1 MCSVIV
7 RYVATQG
14 RNLKPLPTG
23 AVDFAF
29 ITVILAFL
37 VWAAAAP
44 DKSEALTPDRTSV
57 VD

>member
-1 MCSVIV
+1 M
-7 RYVATQG
+7 
-14 RNLKPLPTG
+14 KPLPTG

-37 VWAAAAP
+37 VWAAATP